1 MRHYKAELAQYLAS
15 WKGLSMTPSVNLY
28 DNTSPAFKEYLHA
41 VYTSSNDKLSV
52 LLYEKYLN
60 EAFSKEHL
68 KEMGWDMDV

>member
-28 DNTSPAFKEYLHA
+28 DNTSPAFQEYLHS
-41 VYTSSNDKLSV
+41 VYTSSNNKLSA
-52 LLYEKYLN
+52 LLYGNYKI

-68 KEMGWDMDV
+68 EEMGWMM